1 VVFGLF
7 LFLGGMGG
15 VDFMNFALALYLST
29 TSSGH
34 MSMTISARGPLRKN
48 TKPNLDISV
57 HNFGCNILM
66 VNTRPYTLLQP
77 SRATCSLTI
86 KNTYVA

>member
-34 MSMTISARGPLRKN
+34 MSMTISARGPLRE
-48 TKPNLDISV
+48 
-57 HNFGCNILM
+57 
-66 VNTRPYTLLQP
+66 NTRPYTLLQP